1 MSATYDHTVIIREE
15 LGNGRADGELPLKLP
30 LELLVDDRAV
40 IRALLEYSEGE
51 PRNQY
56 ALEAL
61 KIGVIA
67 LRHVGGMVTA
77 DQFRRDGDRFLA
89 GLEKSLEHHKQTVQS
104 QIESKLREYFD
115 PNDGRFTHR
124 VQGLVSQ
131 DGELSQLIKGF
142 VDGDKSQLART
153 MIAQISPLMKHL
165 DPQQSEGLLVVL
177 RSSVEAQLANH
188 RNHVLKEFSL
198 DNKEGALCRL
208 ILELTSKHGDLSK
221 DFQKKIDDVIK
232 ELSLNEEG
240 SALKRLVD
248 SVDRAQ
254 RRICDEF
261 SLDNEQSALKR
272 FKSELMTVFEAHVKV
287 SAKFQEE
294 VKLALRE
301 LTARREEQARSTLHG
316 GTFQTGVFQ
325 FLLHQSE
332 QQRDIAEFTADQVG
346 AVKSRKW
353 GDVVVELGCDTPSP
367 GSRIVFEAKDEEGYT
382 LKNALA
388 EIENARKNRLAQIGV
403 FVFSKM
409 TAPDGLRPLMRFGN
423 DIITIWDIDDASSD
437 SYLLAALELARAMSF
452 HCQRR
457 RSSESADFDSIET
470 AMCAIE
476 KHAANLDEI
485 RKSAVTIQNANENIL
500 KRARIDRES
509 LEEQVALLREKI
521 RDLRE
526 GLSATQ

>member
-1 MSATYDHTVIIREE
+1 MSATYDRHSATIGEE

-30 LELLVDDRAV
+30 LELLVDDREV
-40 IRALLEYSEGE
+40 IRALAEFPEGE

-61 KIGVIA
+61 KIGVVA
-67 LRHVGGMVTA
+67 LRHVGGLITA

-89 GLEKSLEHHKQTVQS
+89 GLEKSLELHKQTVQS
-104 QIESKLREYFD
+104 QIENKLREYFD
-115 PNDGRFTHR
+115 PKDGRFTHR

-142 VDGDKSQLART
+142 IDGDNSQLART

-165 DPQQSEGLLVVL
+165 DPQQSEGLLMVL
-177 RSSVEAQLANH
+177 RGSVETQLSNH

-208 ILELTSKHGDLSK
+208 ICELTNKHGDLSK
-221 DFQKKIDDVIK
+221 DFQKKIDEVIK

-272 FKSELMTVFEAHVKV
+272 FKTELMTVFQAHVEV

-316 GTFQTGVFQ
+316 GTFQSAFFQ
-325 FLLHQSE
+325 FLHHHCE
-332 QQRDIAEFTADQVG
+332 PRGDVAEFTADRVG
-346 AVKSRKW
+346 NVKNCKI
-353 GDVVVELGCDTPSP
+353 GDAILELGHDSRAP
-367 GSRIVFEAKDEEGYT
+367 GARIVFEAKEVNGFT
-382 LKNALA
+382 LKEALA
-388 EIENARKNRLAQIGV
+388 ELESARKNRAAEVGV
-403 FVFSKM
+403 FVFSDK
-409 TAPDGLRPLMRFGN
+409 TAPKDLRPIGRYGN
-423 DIITIWDIDDASSD
+423 DVVVRWNPDDRVTDA
-437 SYLLAALELARAMSF
+437 YLWAAIELARLMCLQQLHDRDVQA
-452 HCQRR
+452 
-457 RSSESADFDSIET
+457 ADFESIER
-470 AMCAIE
+470 AIHDIE
-476 KHAANLDEI
+476 KHAANLEDV
-485 RKSAVTIQNANENIL
+485 RKYAETIQSASGKIL
-500 KRARIDRES
+500 KRVEIDSEAFKRQIET
-509 LEEQVALLREKI
+509 LRSKVD
-521 RDLRE
+521 DLKACVVV
-526 GLSATQ
+526 S